1 MNIKLKRVLSRV
13 GLVLL
18 AIIVFVLGIR
28 AVLDYTTGKKLQ
40 AYLEDAKAKGIP
52 ISLKEIAPRCDD
64 PQNGARFWK
73 AAEALYI
80 IPEGEDKGLTSGAL
94 MNRTIDDFFSG
105 RTIKE
110 EARRKLAE
118 LIAINRRVI
127 DLVTEAS
134 EKPCFRLG
142 NWTDLAVP
150 EPGPLVNMIRV
161 MRLLGIDAVFQA
173 EGGQTDVGLG
183 RCRQGMI
190 LTRKT
195 LEDPFL
201 INNLVALADMK
212 TLLVC
217 LNRIVRDREINSETL
232 ADWKQEMD
240 PEPWRAKFWR
250 CVQTERVLN
259 LERGLRVISGDSRF
273 LGEMESLWN
282 SLFYWLS
289 RPLQKSEIIWGQG
302 LLLDLEKRVNQ
313 PYYKIKWQAR
323 NALTSASAE
332 ERTRESVP
340 WYAKISGWQLV
351 NFQSAFLKESTLEAM
366 MLTTKAGLACKIYR
380 MKTGHYPES
389 LDALVPEFLDAVPL
403 DPFTGQP
410 LIYRLQDGG
419 VLIYSV
425 GSNKKDDGGR
435 GTWQITQ
442 LIMPKDDDWAWSE
455 K

>member
-1 MNIKLKRVLSRV
+1 MNIRLKRVSSRI

-18 AIIVFVLGIR
+18 VIIVIILGLR
-28 AVLDYTTGKKLQ
+28 AVFNYTTGMKLQ
-40 AYLEDAKAKGIP
+40 AFLEDAKAKGIP

-64 PQNGARFWK
+64 AQNGARFWK
-73 AAEALYI
+73 AAEALFI
-80 IPEGEDKGLTSGAL
+80 IPEGEEKGLTSGAL
-94 MNRTIDDFFSG
+94 MNRTIDDFFSA
-105 RTIKE
+105 RTLKE
-110 EARRKLAE
+110 ESRKKLAE

-173 EGGQTDVGLG
+173 EAGQTDVGLE

-190 LTRKT
+190 FTRKT

-201 INNLVALADMK
+201 INDLVALADMK

-217 LNRIVRDREINSETL
+217 LNRIVRDREIDSETL

-240 PEPWRAKFWR
+240 PESWRTKFWR

-273 LGEMESLWN
+273 LREMGSVWN

-289 RPLQKSEIIWGQG
+289 RPLQKSEIIWGQSQ
-302 LLLDLEKRVNQ
+302 LLDLEKRVNQ
-313 PYYKIKWQAR
+313 PYYKIKWQER
-323 NALTSASAE
+323 NGLTSASAE
-332 ERTRESVP
+332 ERTREAVP

-351 NFQSAFLKESTLEAM
+351 NFQSAFLKEATLEAM
-366 MLTTKAGLACKIYR
+366 MLTTRAGLACKMY
-380 MKTGHYPES
+380 KKKSGHYPES
-389 LDALVPEFLDAVPL
+389 LDALVPEFLDKVPV

-419 VLIYSV
+419 VLIYSM
-425 GSNKKDDGGR
+425 GSNRKDDGGR
-435 GTWQITQ
+435 GTYNITQ
-442 LIMPKDDDWAWSE
+442 LIMDRDDDWAWSE